1 MSNNPQHTMQ
11 SLYAAIGDCADG
23 KLSEGDLAATLEQAA
38 KQLDDR
44 EQKVVEGLLNS
55 K

>member
-1 MSNNPQHTMQ
+1 MQ

-23 KLSEGDLAATLEQAA
+23 KLSEEELAATLEQAGQ
-38 KQLDDR
+38 QLDER
-44 EQKVVEGLLNS
+44 EQRVVEGLLNS